1 MTPDDDDYQLRAC
14 ARFVR
19 FAGETFSF
27 PPYMKERRE
36 EKERKERKRERERV
50 TFHHIHTYNDLYRH

>member
-14 ARFVR
+14 ARSRRFVL

-27 PPYMKERRE
+27 PPRIKERRE
-36 EKERKERKRERERV
+36 EKERKEKESD
-50 TFHHIHTYNDLYRH
+50 ISPYTYTMIYIDID

>member
-14 ARFVR
+14 ARSRRFVL
-19 FAGETFSF
+19 FTGEMFSF

-36 EKERKERKRERERV
+36 KERKKEKRKRV
-50 TFHHIHTYNDLYRH
+50 TFHHIHTQ

>member
-14 ARFVR
+14 ARSRRFVL

-27 PPYMKERRE
+27 PPCMKGRGE
-36 EKERKERKRERERV
+36 EKRRKEKKSD
-50 TFHHIHTYNDLYRH
+50 ILPYTYTMIYIDID

>member
-14 ARFVR
+14 ARSRRFVL

-27 PPYMKERRE
+27 SLRMKEQRE
-36 EKERKERKRERERV
+36 EKERERE
-50 TFHHIHTYNDLYRH
+50 

>member
-36 EKERKERKRERERV
+36 EEEKEKERKERKRERE
-50 TFHHIHTYNDLYRH
+50 